1 MYRYKKREENKKI
14 IKLFVG
20 VFIAILLLMLGLVL
34 YQRYQEIEI
43 TEENQN
49 SNYTAEKTKKT
60 IEEVKE
66 ESKEVADMIEEV
78 TSSVVGISKIK
89 NAGSTIFLNDS
100 ATSLGLG
107 TGVIVSDNG
116 YILTNEHVSGSKY
129 GNCYVTLENGSTYN
143 ANVVWSD
150 SDIDL
155 SIIKINEKNLSY
167 AKLGDSDNIRVGET
181 VFAIRKSNWI

>member
-1 MYRYKKREENKKI
+1 MKRRWSRRAKSW
-14 IKLFVG
+14 
-20 VFIAILLLMLGLVL
+20 AW
-34 YQRYQEIEI
+34 Q
-43 TEENQN
+43 
-49 SNYTAEKTKKT
+49 T
-60 IEEVKE
+60 IRWNR
-66 ESKEVADMIEEV
+66 
-78 TSSVVGISKIK
+78 ISKIK

-150 SDIDL
+150 SEIDL

-181 VFAIRKSNWI
+181 VFAIRKSNWIWISKNRYFWNY

>member
-1 MYRYKKREENKKI
+1 MYRYKKRETNRKVV
-14 IKLFVG
+14 KLFVG
-20 VFIAILLLMLGLVL
+20 IFISILILMLGLVL
-34 YQRYQEIEI
+34 YQKYQEIDIIEGK
-43 TEENQN
+43 Q
-49 SNYTAEKTKKT
+49 SLNYTAEKTGRT
-60 IEEVKE
+60 VEEVKK

-89 NAGSTIFLNDS
+89 NAGNTVFLNDS

-129 GNCYVTLENGSTYN
+129 GNCYVTLENGMTYN

-150 SDIDL
+150 TDIDL
-155 SIIKINEKNLSY
+155 SIIKINEKNLKY

-181 VFAIRKSNWI
+181 VFAIRKSYRF